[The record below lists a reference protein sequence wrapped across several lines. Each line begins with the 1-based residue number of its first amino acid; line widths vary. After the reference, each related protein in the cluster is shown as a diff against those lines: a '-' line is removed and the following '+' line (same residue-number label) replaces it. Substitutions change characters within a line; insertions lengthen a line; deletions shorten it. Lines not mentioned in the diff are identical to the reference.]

1 MLLQVLTS
9 EDAKYEVIGRGRVG
23 ISGGDELGK
32 TGTRRVIVGIFYII
46 SNLLTGFRLLTIG
59 LF

>member
-32 TGTRRVIVGIFYII
+32 TGTRRVDLGLFNII
-46 SNLLTGFRLLTIG
+46 LKLLTGL
-59 LF
+59 